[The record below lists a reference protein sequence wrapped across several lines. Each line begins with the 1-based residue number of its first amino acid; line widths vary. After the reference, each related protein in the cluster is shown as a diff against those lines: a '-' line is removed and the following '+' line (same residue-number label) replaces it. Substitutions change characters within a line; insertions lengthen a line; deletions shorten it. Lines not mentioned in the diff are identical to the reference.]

1 MTAYWS
7 SYSRI
12 EYLDANHFVNQTATM
27 SQICGD
33 LMLADV
39 DSIKSALAPSRE
51 LGGSAVAGTI

>member
-39 DSIKSALAPSRE
+39 DSIKSAPAPSSE
-51 LGGSAVAGTI
+51 LDGSGVAGTI